1 MTKREM
7 FNAILSVEAVAAN
20 EEMVNFINH
29 EIELLDKKKA
39 SSKKPTKTQL
49 ENEGFKAE
57 IVAFLTETD
66 GMRNIKE
73 IQAEIDNPKIAA
85 MSNQRIT
92 HLLTALRKEEK
103 VIREYIK
110 KVPYF
115 SIARQYNKRV
125 RI

>member
-7 FNAILSVEAVAAN
+7 FNAILSVEAIAAN
-20 EEMVNFINH
+20 QEMVDFINH

-73 IQAEIDNPKIAA
+73 IQAEIDNPTIAT

-103 VIREYIK
+103 IIREYIK

-115 SIARQYNKRV
+115 SISR
-125 RI
+125 